1 MYDLTKKPLD
11 CLHIAGKDYDINLSF
26 DKVIKFYRACEPDAM
41 NINRLL
47 TAFFELCPDA
57 KGQITKEDAAD
68 SLFLLSEYISYAP
81 YGYSG
86 NTDITGE
93 TIESNEEDTK
103 FYDYEQDAMAIYASF
118 KIYAGID
125 LYDEIGRLHWIKF
138 KAIFDALPDD
148 SQIKRIIKV
157 RQYEPTAEER
167 KDGQFMA
174 SLAQQRQFYR
184 LKTSQQERENTIAQ
198 FIKEE

>member
-1 MYDLTKKPLD
+1 MYDLTEKPLD
-11 CLHIAGKDYDINLSF
+11 CLRIAGKDYQVDLSF
-26 DKVIKFYRACEPDAM
+26 DKVINFYRKCEPDTM
-41 NINRLL
+41 NTNRLL
-47 TAFFELCPDA
+47 TAFFELCPQA
-57 KGQITKEDAAD
+57 VGQITKEEAAD
-68 SLFLLSEYISYAP
+68 GLFLLSEYISYTP

-86 NTDITGE
+86 STDITGE
-93 TIESNEEDTK
+93 TIESNDEDTK

-138 KAIFDALPDD
+138 KAIFDALPDE
-148 SQIKRIIKV
+148 SQIKRIIKI

-184 LKTSQQERENTIAQ
+184 LKTSQQEREDTIAQ